1 MEPGWSLP
9 WDEEPYQGPSFAG
22 QAPRIKKGF
31 KAKELASGVYARS
44 GPSSKLSAGLEAQA

>member
-44 GPSSKLSAGLEAQA
+44 GPSSKLSAGLETQT